1 MIDELRVEIV
11 INGRQVTVGEQSC
24 AELIDDLLVI
34 GAIHPAIVGSRQ
46 LLHHP
51 SKVGCFLRQ
60 SGRRMAVWNEAARSR
75 GVRMIW
81 YAAAHWGCAAPS
93 FRLT

>member
-1 MIDELRVEIV
+1 MIDELRVEIA
-11 INGRQVTVGEQSC
+11 INGRQVTVGEQGSD
-24 AELIDDLLVI
+24 ELSHDLLVI
-34 GAIHPAIVGSRQ
+34 GAIHAAIVGSRQ

-51 SKVGCFLRQ
+51 SKVGCFVRQ
-60 SGRRMAVWNEAARSR
+60 SGRRMAVWNEAAQSR

-81 YAAAHWGCAAPS
+81 YAAAHCGCAAPS